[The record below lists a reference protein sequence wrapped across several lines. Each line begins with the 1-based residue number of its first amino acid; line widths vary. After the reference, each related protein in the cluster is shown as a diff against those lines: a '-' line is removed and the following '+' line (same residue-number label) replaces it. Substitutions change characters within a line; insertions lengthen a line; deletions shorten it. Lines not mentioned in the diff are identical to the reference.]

1 MPHPGPGGSPTPGR
15 LNPGAPAADA
25 IPNRWGSLALRELS
39 TPFRDRHERALSLD
53 LQAQIE
59 ECADY
64 LQHPEVLIAEF
75 LESYYLVERKLDP
88 ERLDSQMAASAA
100 AQEELVLEPF
110 FDSLELRARA
120 GRKVETIR
128 CMAGAF
134 DPLPGEQHPALER
147 RGIDYIG
154 VRDGTRRVVIGVTDE
169 KTWTT
174 AFCLLLR
181 GLNCLAEL
189 SVPFQVARLRRH
201 VLRDRVDPEPAFDL
215 QLGIAAS
222 RAHTDGLSTSLLVLT
237 RDLAEVFKA
246 RIEAEPQFEG
256 AIGRIECLELP
267 DESATGD
274 GTLRVRW
281 RV

>member
-1 MPHPGPGGSPTPGR
+1 M
-15 LNPGAPAADA
+15 
-25 IPNRWGSLALRELS
+25 RELS
-39 TPFRDRHERALSLD
+39 TPFRDRHERALKLD
-53 LQAQIE
+53 LQRQIE

-75 LESYYLVERKLDP
+75 LESYHLVERKLDP
-88 ERLDSQMAASAA
+88 TRLDRQLAATAA
-100 AQEELVLEPF
+100 PEELVLEPY

-120 GRKVETIR
+120 GSRVETIR
-128 CMAGAF
+128 CMGGAF

-147 RGIDYIG
+147 RSIDYVG

-169 KTWTT
+169 KAWTT

-189 SVPFQVARLRRH
+189 SVPFQVARLRKH
-201 VLRDRVDPEPAFDL
+201 VLRDRVEPEPAFDL

-222 RAHTDGLSTSLLVLT
+222 RARADSLRTSLLVLT

-246 RIEAEPQFEG
+246 RIEAEPHFDRS
-256 AIGRIECLELP
+256 IGRIECLELP
-267 DESATGD
+267 DEAAPTD